1 MFTWIFVSP
10 CKFLIQTREK
20 KERVMCHQMYFV
32 MAANMWVTEQNQ
44 DSAPSQ
50 SAPSS
55 PPKDPPD
62 ISCGHIHM
70 SWDSHVLRFTNLAE
84 FTVRLFHSHLTTKT
98 LFVFLGA
105 WNAKVKLSSRA
116 VPWWEKTEIATYN
129 SGGVDSQISWKKYMW
144 FEAWRVLLSRSAT
157 WNWESLRSCH
167 FLCLKCRLT
176 FMSEH
181 STNVLGNPQA

>member
-1 MFTWIFVSP
+1 MNFCLPLQISHPNKGKKGKGNVPSNVLCDGTQHVSDRAEP
-10 CKFLIQTREK
+10 GL
-20 KERVMCHQMYFV
+20 
-32 MAANMWVTEQNQ
+32 
-44 DSAPSQ
+44 SPQ
-50 SAPSS
+50 SKCSIIS
-55 PPKDPPD
+55 PKGSPWY
-62 ISCGHIHM
+62 ILWLH
-70 SWDSHVLRFTNLAE
+70 SHVLRFTNLAE

-167 FLCLKCRLT
+167 FLCLKCCLT
-176 FMSEH
+176 FLSEH